1 MRILY
6 LNEHPVWLY
15 GLPCGFRHLGHD
27 VMIVKKV
34 EKESLG
40 AVMESFKPE
49 LLITVGWVHE
59 YMRAEK
65 RTLIK
70 KMARSFHCLHVYWA
84 TEDITWFKKWS
95 LPMVKAVRPNV
106 VFTINADC
114 IPLYQKQGFPA
125 FHLDFGYNPAFV
137 KDSAEEQEEKTAKV
151 DLVLVANSYQVWRYP
166 QYFRWKSIEM
176 LLKPLAERKYE
187 VLVAGG
193 GWSTAPWENPHNNVR
208 YIGAVPFEDT
218 FRLYGLGKIVLNL
231 QNQNQYPTQVTSRT
245 FEIMGSG
252 AFELTSRTPA
262 VEQLF
267 IHRRHLVMSGSAEET
282 LALVDYYL
290 AHEKERQEVAAN
302 GQAEI
307 LAKHTYDKRAADLLF
322 CLNQV

>member
-15 GLPCGFRHLGHD
+15 GLPWGFRQLGHD
-27 VMIVKKV
+27 VKIVKKV
-34 EKESLG
+34 EKETLR
-40 AVMESFKPE
+40 AVMEAFKPE

-65 RTLIK
+65 RALIK
-70 KMARSFHCLHVYWA
+70 KMASSFHCQHAYWA
-84 TEDITWFKKWS
+84 TEDIMWFKKWS
-95 LPMVKAVRPNV
+95 LPMVKAVRPNA
-106 VFTINADC
+106 VFTINEAC

-125 FHLDFGYNPAFV
+125 FHLDFGYNPAFRGEV
-137 KDSAEEQEEKTAKV
+137 AEQQEEKT

-166 QYFRWKSIEM
+166 QYFRWKSIET
-176 LLKPLAERKYE
+176 LLKPLTERNYQ

-193 GWSTAPWENPHNNVR
+193 GWGKVPWKDPRNNIR

-218 FRLYGLGKIVLNL
+218 FRFYGLAKIVLNL
-231 QNQNQYPTQVTSRT
+231 QNQNQYPTQVTART

-262 VEQLF
+262 VERLF
-267 IHRRHLVMSGSAEET
+267 THGRHLVMSGSAEET

-290 AHEKERQEVAAN
+290 VHEKERQEVAAN

-322 CLNQV
+322 CLEQI